1 MAVAET
7 VAWEMSE
14 PGTGPTP
21 VYQNPELD
29 KAIAQGWRRDSPPA
43 AFAQVSIVVQF
54 PFETR

>member
-1 MAVAET
+1 MAVADT

-21 VYQNPELD
+21 NYQNPELD
-29 KAIAQGWRRDSPPA
+29 KAIKEGWRYPSPPA
-43 AFAQVSIVVQF
+43 AFAQISTTVQL